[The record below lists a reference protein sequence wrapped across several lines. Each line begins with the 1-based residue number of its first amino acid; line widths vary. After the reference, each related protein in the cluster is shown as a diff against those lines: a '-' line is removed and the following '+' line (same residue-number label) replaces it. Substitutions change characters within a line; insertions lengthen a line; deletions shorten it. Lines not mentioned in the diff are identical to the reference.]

1 MTVLTTDRV
10 LVDGKTVLQ
19 CWFPRTVE
27 LFDEERHRLETWRT
41 GVAYHRS
48 TDRGRENCLRDADNR
63 RKTNDLC
70 TGIRDWKHLSE
81 RIKEHNFSSGHMEA
95 RAVYELWKKIDST
108 IDKELENEIRK
119 EASFWKMVLE
129 RLIDVML
136 IPEKNYLAL
145 RGQRENL
152 NEEVYHG
159 NFLSVVELVAQYD
172 HILRQVLNMPK
183 GYNGVNIM
191 SGVYNGVQK
200 QIKDIQ
206 PNAENVFCATHNLN
220 LVVDPKG
227 STGDST
233 GVYVERNKKWGSTIV
248 NGGV

>member
-41 GVAYHRS
+41 GAAYHRS
-48 TDRGRENCLRDADNR
+48 TDRGRENCLQ
-63 RKTNDLC
+63 
-70 TGIRDWKHLSE
+70 
-81 RIKEHNFSSGHMEA
+81 RIKEHNS
-95 RAVYELWKKIDST
+95 RVVIWKHVPCMNFEKIDST

-145 RGQRENL
+145 RGQPENL
-152 NEEVYHG
+152 NEEVEAARFEFIRMNDRVCARWTVLCLQNLLLILIPSIHLASNAGICCQISLANRTPLQKLHATRCSSRVNTAVKLRY
-159 NFLSVVELVAQYD
+159 FDIIKALSEI
-172 HILRQVLNMPK
+172 ILK
-183 GYNGVNIM
+183 
-191 SGVYNGVQK
+191 SSS
-200 QIKDIQ
+200 KDERSL
-206 PNAENVFCATHNLN
+206 AENIKTKILN
-220 LVVDPKG
+220 FEFV
-227 STGDST
+227 
-233 GVYVERNKKWGSTIV
+233 
-248 NGGV
+248 

>member
-10 LVDGKTVLQ
+10 LLDGKTVLQ

-41 GVAYHRS
+41 GAAYHRS

-95 RAVYELWKKIDST
+95 RAVYELWKKNDST
-108 IDKELENEIRK
+108 IDKALENEIRK

-145 RGQRENL
+145 KGQPENL
-152 NEEVYHG
+152 NEEVEAARFEFIRMNDRVCARWTVLCLQNLLLILIPSIHLASNAGICCQISLANRTPLYKNYIRLDG
-159 NFLSVVELVAQYD
+159 LVGS
-172 HILRQVLNMPK
+172 ILQ
-183 GYNGVNIM
+183 
-191 SGVYNGVQK
+191 
-200 QIKDIQ
+200 
-206 PNAENVFCATHNLN
+206 
-220 LVVDPKG
+220 
-227 STGDST
+227 
-233 GVYVERNKKWGSTIV
+233 
-248 NGGV
+248 